1 MFSDSTN
8 APSGCVLPFAL
19 CAIGGLAGF
28 GSWGFKDLNETAKG
42 GRPS

>member
-1 MFSDSTN
+1 MFNDSAN
-8 APSGCVLPFAL
+8 APSGCVLLFGL
-19 CAIGGLAGF
+19 CATGGLAGL